1 MGGPPL
7 APLWQTPSAPALPF
21 LVSGPLGNQSKD
33 VSGLEQDCSN
43 SAVPMQYL
51 GSPVK
56 FIFWVSRSRPRPGG
70 LRVSLEPR
78 RRRLLLL
85 AHRG

>member
-7 APLWQTPSAPALPF
+7 APLWQTPSAPALHF
-21 LVSGPLGNQSKD
+21 LVSGPLENQSKD
-33 VSGLEQDCSN
+33 VCHLEQDFSN
-43 SAVPMQYL
+43 STVPVQYL
-51 GSPVK
+51 GSLIK

-70 LRVSLEPR
+70 LRVSPEPR
-78 RRRLLLL
+78 RSRLLL